1 MFHFI
6 LGTGKTLSLLCAA
19 LAWRETFIARLQ
31 LNSNVVKKE
40 GCQFVKETQETLDL
54 TAGYG
59 ISETSKAVPKIIYA
73 SRTHSQLS
81 QAINELKNTIYK
93 PKICVLGSRDQLCI
107 NHDVMKLEG
116 SAAKVYAC
124 KAKISSRSCRFFNNL
139 EANKSNTNFK
149 KEILDIEDLGKLG
162 SEHGVCPYFMS
173 KEMKTNADL
182 IFMPYNYVLDF
193 KSRQAHSIDLSN
205 TIVLL
210 DEAHNVE
217 KICEDSASFELRAF
231 DLACAQQDL
240 NKCIDILRNG
250 DALDIEGEDEKT
262 MAGPC
267 LTPEDAAHLK
277 KVFKN
282 IEDVIRAAPLD
293 KLDRFDADANFLFDA
308 LDKENINA
316 TTVTP
321 ILEAIDRCNTLLATK
336 VSKADAGQV
345 VSLQKIS
352 DVFKIMFCRSGGPV
366 NFNFET
372 ARFYK
377 AFIKKDPLTAAQK
390 AKLCGWNSN
399 SGDKKKDYEPRSL
412 SYWCFHAGIT
422 MRDIIRQG
430 VRSLILTSGTLSPLD
445 SFTSELD
452 VSFPVQLQNP
462 HVITSKQIWA
472 GIITKGPDGVELKSS
487 YDNRDNPKY
496 KRSMGN
502 LLLNLSRVTPSGL
515 LVFFPSYPVMDKC
528 IQSWHSEN
536 ILARIT
542 QNKPHFVEPK
552 NKKEL
557 NTQMEMFY
565 EKIKDPAFKGATFF
579 AVCRGKVSEG
589 LDFAD
594 DNGRVVVITGLPF
607 PPMTDPK
614 VELKKQ
620 FLDGPHNKGLLRGR
634 QWYRQQASRAVNQ
647 AVGRVIRHNKDYGAI
662 LLCDVRFTYPDAIDQ
677 LPIWIKPYVKVY
689 EEYGTV
695 QRSLVLFFKT
705 VENMFSPPAK
715 KKTVEERGA
724 NSKEVGHSTVES
736 RHDVTRRRVDRRLA
750 DSYQAEGRVK
760 YNSDAANSLAVL
772 KSEEGPE
779 NKVGLFESLA
789 TSNQRKARDVTNS
802 SKSMSDAIL
811 DSKNETNSDADVK
824 MKSRKFKIVT
834 RKTEPKMDDNE
845 NKEEAAK
852 PKSEATKQERTAAAK
867 VYIGKIKDILSSEDY
882 KKFGKILTTYKKS
895 NDVKYLTE
903 NLVKFVSDKLEHVH
917 LFQGVGTFI
926 KKDNEKE
933 LFETAFQRL
942 MTQTEKESAGKE
954 PASKKR
960 KVSST
965 EGRTGKKSD
974 TTHNP
979 HSDFFPTLSDDDDDD
994 DDATSA
1000 QSGDFD
1006 DISNPKC
1013 ISCTKR
1019 VISPYKAPC
1028 GHIACF
1034 ECWAKHFKIAKC
1046 CPKCKIGLRLRK
1058 LQKIYMS

>member
-6 LGTGKTLSLLCAA
+6 SGTGKTLSLLCAA
-19 LAWRETFIARLQ
+19 LAWRERFVARLQ
-31 LNSNVVKKE
+31 LNSSGVKIE
-40 GCQFVKETQETLDL
+40 GDQFMKETQETLDL
-54 TAGYG
+54 TAGHG
-59 ISETSKAVPKIIYA
+59 ISENSKAVPKIIYA

-116 SAAKVYAC
+116 STAKVYAC

-173 KEMKTNADL
+173 KEMKSNADL

-231 DLACAQQDL
+231 DLACAQRDL
-240 NKCIDILRNG
+240 DNCIGILREG
-250 DALDIEGEDEKT
+250 EKLHIEGEDDKT
-262 MAGPC
+262 MAGPS

-282 IEDVIRAAPLD
+282 LEDVISAAPLEGR
-293 KLDRFDADANFLFDA
+293 DRYDTSADFLFNA
-308 LDKENINA
+308 LAKENINSS
-316 TTVTP
+316 TVTP

-336 VSKADAGQV
+336 ASKADAGQV
-345 VSLQKIS
+345 ASLQKIA
-352 DVFKIMFCRSGGPV
+352 DVFKIMFCRSGGPAS
-366 NFNFET
+366 FNFEI

-377 AFIKKDPLTAAQK
+377 ASIKKDPLTAAQK
-390 AKLCGWNSN
+390 AKLGGWGSSARNKEKSTE
-399 SGDKKKDYEPRSL
+399 GRSL
-412 SYWCFHAGIT
+412 NYWCFHAGIT
-422 MRDIIRQG
+422 MRDIMRQG

-487 YDNRDNPKY
+487 YDNRDNAKY
-496 KRSMGN
+496 KSSMGN
-502 LLLNLSRVTPSGL
+502 LLLNLSRATPSGL

-542 QNKPHFVEPK
+542 QNKPHFVEPR

-565 EKIKDPAFKGATFF
+565 EKINDPSFKGATFF

-589 LDFAD
+589 LDFAN

-614 VELKKQ
+614 VQLKKQ

-662 LLCDVRFTYPDAIDQ
+662 LLCDVRFTYPDAIEQ
-677 LPIWIKPYVKVY
+677 LPIWIKPHVKVY
-689 EEYGTV
+689 EEFGIA

-715 KKTVEERGA
+715 KKTEEERGTDA
-724 NSKEVGHSTVES
+724 TEVDHSTVES
-736 RHDVTRRRVDRRLA
+736 RNDVTRRRIDRRLA
-750 DSYQAEGRVK
+750 DSYQDERRVQ

-789 TSNQRKARDVTNS
+789 VSNQKKARDVTNT
-802 SKSMSDAIL
+802 SKSMSDAIF
-811 DSKNETNSDADVK
+811 DSKSETASDAEVK
-824 MKSRKFKIVT
+824 MKSRRFKIVT
-834 RKTEPKMDDNE
+834 KKTESKIDDNE
-845 NKEEAAK
+845 NRDEAVK
-852 PKSEATKQERTAAAK
+852 RTSEATKQERTEAAK
-867 VYIGKIKDILSSEDY
+867 VYIGKIKEALPSEDY
-882 KKFGKILTTYKKS
+882 KKFGKILTTYKKT
-895 NDVKYLTE
+895 NDVRFLTD
-903 NLVKFVSDKLEHVH
+903 NLIKFCSDKVEHAH
-917 LFQGVGTFI
+917 LFQGFSNFI
-926 KKDNEKE
+926 KKDSDKE
-933 LFETAFQRL
+933 LFEAAFQRL
-942 MTQTEKESAGKE
+942 MTQTEKKSAAKE

-960 KVSST
+960 KVSSA
-965 EGRTGKKSD
+965 EGQTGNKSD
-974 TTHNP
+974 TTRNP
-979 HSDFFPTLSDDDDDD
+979 YSDFFPTLSDDDDDD
-994 DDATSA
+994 ATSV

-1006 DISNPKC
+1006 DILYPKC
-1013 ISCTKR
+1013 ISCTKKA
-1019 VISPYKAPC
+1019 ISPYKAPC

-1046 CPKCKIGLRLRK
+1046 CPKCMIALRLRK
-1058 LQKIYMS
+1058 LQKMYMS